1 MEVRWKRNEA
11 LPPSETPINKVVSDD
26 LVEVEVKK
34 QNFNEHCAQPLPKA
48 IASVVSNNK
57 THKCC

>member
-1 MEVRWKRNEA
+1 MPMYKG
-11 LPPSETPINKVVSDD
+11 VSND

-34 QNFNEHCAQPLPKA
+34 QNFNENCAQPLPKA

-57 THKCC
+57 THECC